1 MSLSVYYA
9 KAHDT
14 WTWPTP
20 EYIEYWVSIKGYV
33 LSFCIGFC
41 SVRSHRLPIIRN
53 NLLSLVQTEC
63 VEKSNKLTLTCFIS
77 WQLMLCFKHAGTVTL
92 MYQHLASPDNRKWP
106 SVWRH
111 RCAKKSLEYFDL
123 QAWESQGIHHVFPAT
138 NKATLWHVSQKYHR
152 RAVNHAAGN
161 KKNVARF
168 GDVFGFS
175 KSQCLFI
182 AHSKTNWGF
191 EYVKRFC
198 PLYKQQEKMIE
209 IIAAMHCWP
218 PFPLSRILQS
228 PRSCQQSPLSKHW
241 GRRHLIQNFF

>member
-1 MSLSVYYA
+1 MHESLVYYA

-123 QAWESQGIHHVFPAT
+123 QAWESQ
-138 NKATLWHVSQKYHR
+138 
-152 RAVNHAAGN
+152 AGHSSCFCLPLIRPHYGMSP
-161 KKNVARF
+161 KNITDA
-168 GDVFGFS
+168 
-175 KSQCLFI
+175 Q
-182 AHSKTNWGF
+182 
-191 EYVKRFC
+191 
-198 PLYKQQEKMIE
+198 
-209 IIAAMHCWP
+209 
-218 PFPLSRILQS
+218 
-228 PRSCQQSPLSKHW
+228 
-241 GRRHLIQNFF
+241 